1 MKNYLH
7 AVRQAFSRELMRHL
21 AARLGERENAVGKAL
36 KGMVPMVLCQLVIQA
51 GEGQGR
57 NLFSPILEPGWPV
70 VRDIQNITE
79 VLALLGGGPGNSAAL
94 DAGEHLLGL
103 LFGAD
108 RPGLDDLMS
117 NYAGLRPES
126 AAILLRLVA
135 AVLAAGLA
143 HYATQQQL
151 PALRLSEELTN
162 AKNRI
167 YGWLPA
173 DLPRW
178 PGFRRRTA
186 VNAPHAV
193 WAAELARP
201 YWVLVLATAGAAV
214 LVLLVLAALAGPTKQ
229 PAPAASLL
237 ATNALDSVR
246 QVVLIG
252 ADSTVESVRLRRL
265 LIPTTW

>member
-7 AVRQAFSRELMRHL
+7 AVRLAFSRELTRHL

-57 NLFSPILEPGWPV
+57 NLFAPILAPNWPV

-94 DAGEHLLGL
+94 DAGEHLLDL
-103 LFGAD
+103 LFGAG
-108 RPGLDDLMS
+108 RPGLNGVMS
-117 NYAGLRPES
+117 GYAGLRPES
-126 AAILLRLVA
+126 AAILLRLVT

-143 HYATQQQL
+143 HYAIQQQL
-151 PALRLSEELTN
+151 SALRLSEELGN
-162 AKNRI
+162 AKNQI
-167 YGWLPA
+167 YSWLPA
-173 DLPRW
+173 DMPRW
-178 PGFRRRTA
+178 LGFRQRTA

-214 LVLLVLAALAGPTKQ
+214 LVLLVMAALAGPTRRPV
-229 PAPAASLL
+229 PAGSLL
-237 ATNALDSVR
+237 ATATLDSVR
-246 QVVLIG
+246 QVALIG
-252 ADSTVESVRLRRL
+252 ADSTVKSVRFSRL
-265 LIPTTW
+265 SVPTTW